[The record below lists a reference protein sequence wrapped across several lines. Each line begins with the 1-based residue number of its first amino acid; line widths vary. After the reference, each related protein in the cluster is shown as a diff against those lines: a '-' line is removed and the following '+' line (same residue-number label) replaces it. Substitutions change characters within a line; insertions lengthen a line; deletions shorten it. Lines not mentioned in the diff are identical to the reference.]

1 MNTYHAIQTEQGL
14 SKGSI
19 VKADDEEQ
27 INDLK
32 ATDLDGFEFS
42 FIDLKPQ
49 YEPDTHIVSNSSND
63 VNISHANKSESRSSN
78 RGRRNKKIIPR
89 RTYVPRE
96 RHVIQHNYHDHANDH
111 LDFDEFTSDAFK
123 LESPKKK
130 GGVAIPFPLKLHELL
145 EKVDEEDLQHIVS
158 WQPHGRAFV
167 VREPKTFVADLMP
180 RFFRQTKLTS
190 FQRQLNL
197 YGFSRLTRG
206 ADAGGYY
213 HELFLRGKPH
223 LTTRMVR
230 TKIKGTGYKA
240 ASNPACEPDFYNMS
254 PVGPGYD
261 DTNCNDGDP
270 NLNFYSDVAKS
281 HIPIVTPTTSTS
293 GNFNSVYAGHTDH
306 LICPNPFVGGALTSD
321 PSTISPSKPFLKP
334 RQPSP
339 SRSVK
344 MGHECFHYM
353 ESVNPSNSAPFACK
367 SDDGC
372 SRSSYTPSPIIFEK
386 ISSEG
391 TSVRDNEEDPS
402 QDPLAI
408 FLADMGGNFDDELLF
423 TSDIEAE
430 DKSMTLSDPH
440 TSIYEV

>member
-1 MNTYHAIQTEQGL
+1 MSNYHAIQTEKGI

-19 VKADDEEQ
+19 VKADDEEES
-27 INDLK
+27 NELN

-49 YEPDTHIVSNSSND
+49 YQPDTHIASNISND
-63 VNISHANKSESRSSN
+63 VINISHVKKDEGRSTN
-78 RGRRNKKIIPR
+78 RGRRTKKIIPR

-96 RHVIQHNYHDHANDH
+96 RHVIQHNYHDHANDN
-111 LDFDEFTSDAFK
+111 LDFDELTSDTLT

-130 GGVAIPFPLKLHELL
+130 GGVAVPFPLKLHELL
-145 EKVDEEDLQHIVS
+145 EKVDEEGLQHIVS

-223 LTTRMVR
+223 LTTRMIR

-254 PVGPGYD
+254 PVGPAYD
-261 DTNCNDGDP
+261 DSNCNDGEP
-270 NLNFYSDVAKS
+270 NVNFYSNVARS
-281 HIPIVTPTTSTS
+281 HIPIVTPTTFTS
-293 GNFNSVYAGHTDH
+293 GNFNSVYEGHKDH
-306 LICPNPFVGGALTSD
+306 QNCPNPFVYGELTSD
-321 PSTISPSKPFLKP
+321 PSTMSPPKPFLKP

-339 SRSVK
+339 ARSVK
-344 MGHECFHYM
+344 MGHEYFHYM
-353 ESVNPSNSAPFACK
+353 ESVNPSDSAPFACK
-367 SDDGC
+367 NDDGC
-372 SRSSYTPSPIIFEK
+372 SRSSCIPSPIMFEK
-386 ISSEG
+386 ISSEE
-391 TSVRDNEEDPS
+391 TSVRDNEEDT
-402 QDPLAI
+402 DPLAI

-430 DKSMTLSDPH
+430 DKPLTHSETH